1 MRLKLI
7 SCEVFYREFNTVVAR
22 SPHTVD
28 AEYLPKALH
37 DIGTTG
43 MRERLQAVVDRVT
56 DPGYDAILLG
66 YGLCNNGIFG
76 LTARNVR
83 LVVPRAHDCI
93 TLFLGSKERYLDYF
107 QNNGGVYFETTG
119 WLERGEAKG
128 ELSQLSVWNKLKT
141 KQSFEEMV
149 AKYGE
154 ENAKYLWEELGD
166 DLKHYRKMT
175 FIEMGIEPNG
185 SFEQAAK
192 EKAANRNLEFEKVQ
206 GQMGM
211 FQRLVEG
218 IWNDKEFLIVPPGR
232 RIVAPYDD
240 GIIALEEETK
250 KTEPKS

>member
-56 DPGYDAILLG
+56 DPSYDAILLG
-66 YGLCNNGIFG
+66 YGLCNNGIVG
-76 LTARNVR
+76 LTGRGVR

-175 FIEMGIEPNG
+175 FIEMGIEPNA
-185 SFEQAAK
+185 SFEQIAK
-192 EKAANRNLEFEKVQ
+192 EKAASRNLDFEKVQ

-211 FQRLVEG
+211 FQRLVDG
-218 IWNDKEFLIVPPGR
+218 IWNDNEFLIVPPGR
-232 RIVAPYDD
+232 RVAAPYDD
-240 GIIALEEETK
+240 GIIALEEAK
-250 KTEPKS
+250 KEEPGP